1 MCSGPYASGLN
12 YDFLL
17 VDKIFKKCRTA
28 SKNHE
33 KSEGNVRSC
42 VDSTLDSKNTVRI
55 HYSIVG
61 QWFSDS
67 IQRLFS
73 YLQNC
78 SFWYRSIM
86 LTGVQER
93 YLLKTIERDS
103 WRSNIFHENKE
114 AACTSWVRRFLQNT
128 NHDTKYYDNK
138 EKTWIK
144 AKLYMHT
151 A

>member
-1 MCSGPYASGLN
+1 
-12 YDFLL
+12 
-17 VDKIFKKCRTA
+17 
-28 SKNHE
+28 
-33 KSEGNVRSC
+33 
-42 VDSTLDSKNTVRI
+42 
-55 HYSIVG
+55 
-61 QWFSDS
+61 
-67 IQRLFS
+67 
-73 YLQNC
+73 
-78 SFWYRSIM
+78 M

-114 AACTSWVRRFLQNT
+114 AAGTSWVRRFLQNT